1 MDIQL
6 LKDTK
11 DGKRLFA
18 LVLLIFGIG
27 IFISLFGVLLGA
39 GFIEGPI
46 FERISSMGNLN
57 TPSDVSLMKYFQI
70 ISQFAFFIIPAL
82 TFGFL
87 IDKKIW
93 GFFKLNSWPSIIMLG
108 LGILTLLMSN
118 PLSEWLIYQNGKMS
132 LPSSLSAIEQWMRE
146 AEERAAFATNV
157 FLDMKDWKD
166 YAINILMIG
175 VLAGIG
181 EELLLR
187 GALQPIFIRMFKNEH
202 IGIWFTAIIFSMI
215 HFQFYG
221 FFARMFL
228 GALLGY
234 FYYYSKNL
242 WVPIIAHFFNNSM
255 AVTYVY
261 ITKEPLFSTQPELI
275 EQNEP
280 QTLWAL
286 LSLSLVILGVF
297 LMKYYRNKVSIE

>member
-27 IFISLFGVLLGA
+27 IFISLFGILLGV
-39 GFIEGPI
+39 GFIDGPI
-46 FERISSMGNLN
+46 FERISSMGNLS
-57 TPSDVSLMKYFQI
+57 TATDVSLMKYFQI
-70 ISQFAFFIIPAL
+70 VSQFAFFIIPAFV
-82 TFGFL
+82 FGFL
-87 IDKKIW
+87 IEKKTW
-93 GFFKLNSWPSIIMLG
+93 GFFNMNSWPAIIMLG

-132 LPSSLSAIEQWMRE
+132 LPSSLASLEQWMRE
-146 AEERAAFATNV
+146 AEERAAFATNI

-175 VLAGIG
+175 VLAAIG

-187 GALQPIFIRMFKNEH
+187 GAFQPIFIRIFKNEH
-202 IGIWFTAIIFSMI
+202 IGIWVTAIIFSVI

-221 FFARMFL
+221 FFARLFL

-234 FYYYSKNL
+234 FFYYSRNL

-275 EQNEP
+275 EQRAP
-280 QTLWAL
+280 QTLLAL

-297 LMKYYRNKVSIE
+297 LMRHYGRRQRVE